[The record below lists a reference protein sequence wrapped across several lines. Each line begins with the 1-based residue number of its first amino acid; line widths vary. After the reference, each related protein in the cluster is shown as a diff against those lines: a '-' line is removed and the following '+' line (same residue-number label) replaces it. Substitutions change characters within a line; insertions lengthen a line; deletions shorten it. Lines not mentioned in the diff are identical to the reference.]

1 VAGFRVRTT
10 KLLVI
15 NPVGHTTWDEQDKK
29 IYKRFAPRS
38 QMTVVSLPKGPSSV
52 ETYQAHRQ
60 VIPLI
65 IELAKKMNRDF
76 DALVVNCFL
85 DPAVDALKKML
96 TRPVVG
102 PCEASLAVASIIGMR
117 IGIVTVHGE
126 ALSMIR
132 NKVRQLDPHRK
143 VKAITGIPMGVLD
156 LNEDLDQT
164 KQRVVEEVKR
174 LRDNRRVDVICLG
187 CTGLGGLAR
196 SAQQAVGIP
205 VIDPIGA
212 AVELARVAVD
222 LNLYTS
228 SPAQSRQIVI
238 AET

>member
-1 VAGFRVRTT
+1 VRTT
-10 KLLVI
+10 KLLII

-29 IYKRFAPRS
+29 IFESFDPNS
-38 QMTVVSLPKGPSSV
+38 EMTVVSLPKGPPSV
-52 ETYQAHRQ
+52 ETRQAHRQ

-65 IELAKKMNRDF
+65 IEVAKKMNRDF
-76 DALVVNCFL
+76 DALVVNCYL
-85 DPAVDALKKML
+85 DPAVDALRKAL
-96 TRPVVG
+96 TKPVMG
-102 PCEASLAVASIIGMR
+102 PCEASLALASMVGTKIGV
-117 IGIVTVHGE
+117 VTVHGE

-164 KQRVVEEVKR
+164 KQRVVEEVQR

-187 CTGLGGLAR
+187 CTGLGGLAQLT
-196 SAQQAVGIP
+196 QQAAGIP

-212 AVELARVAVD
+212 AVELARAVVD
-222 LNLYTS
+222 LNLYSS
-228 SPAQSRQIVI
+228 SPTRSRQVAI
-238 AET
+238 AKT